1 MDVKEPLI
9 KDVSDTALWVAA
21 YRAQETERP
30 DALFRDPLAGRLI
43 GERGREIARSARGS
57 KAVKW
62 SVIVRTCIIDA
73 YVREAVAD
81 GVDTV
86 LNLGAGLDTRPYRME
101 LPASLRWVEVDYPK
115 IIELKD
121 ERLRGEVP
129 VCRLER
135 VALDLTQLEPRRE
148 LFTRLGAESRGKVL
162 VLTEGL
168 VPYLS
173 VDEAASLAR
182 DLRAQERFR
191 YWVVDYM
198 SPLLLERRRRNARLQ
213 HSLQNA
219 PFRFTPPDWEG
230 FFREQGWG
238 LREMRYHIEEGLR
251 LGRRPPMSPWSV
263 LLYLVTPRRLK
274 EQVRRM
280 AGYALLEPR

>member
-1 MDVKEPLI
+1 VDVKEPLI
-9 KDVSDTALWVAA
+9 EDVSDTALWVAA

-30 DALFRDPLAGRLI
+30 DALFRDPLAARLI
-43 GERGREIARSARGS
+43 GERGRKIAQNMHGVG
-57 KAVKW
+57 AVKW

-73 YVREAVAD
+73 YVRAAVAD
-81 GVDTV
+81 GVDMV
-86 LNLGAGLDTRPYRME
+86 VNLGAGLDTRPYRME

-115 IIELKD
+115 IIQLKE

-135 VALDLTQLEPRRE
+135 VALDLTQLEARRE
-148 LFTRLGAESRGKVL
+148 LFTRLGAESRSKAL

-198 SPLLLERRRRNARLQ
+198 SPLFHKVRQKNARFQ
-213 HSLQNA
+213 QSMQNA
-219 PFRFTPPDWEG
+219 PFRFIPPDWEG

-238 LREMRYHIEEGLR
+238 VREMRYQ
-251 LGRRPPMSPWSV
+251 WSM
-263 LLYLVTPRRLK
+263 LLYLITPRRVK
-274 EQVRRM
+274 EQFRHM